1 MTLALGLWT
10 RFQPMTQTLIK
21 KLHDEK
27 VIGDIKAVKTDFSM
41 PFYDCVFNHLND
53 RRNPVTTK
61 HLADDSQPFP
71 PRTVL
76 SPRRRPVDH

>member
-41 PFYDCVFNHLND
+41 PFLRLCV
-53 RRNPVTTK
+53 
-61 HLADDSQPFP
+61 
-71 PRTVL
+71 
-76 SPRRRPVDH
+76 